1 MDKLNEALNQIESG
15 DLYPFH
21 MPGHKRQAMQRVWQ
35 NVYSRDITEIEGYDN
50 LHHPEGI
57 IKEEQEFAAK
67 LFGAEESY
75 FLVNGSSCGVL
86 ASICAV
92 TETGDFEKDSQCSKI
107 LMCRNAHKSA
117 YNALMLSGAKADY
130 LYPRE
135 ITDVPFAGEISAED
149 VKNVLETDCYRA
161 VFITSPTY
169 EGVVSDIAGICE
181 AAHSKGVPVIVD
193 EAHGAHLGIWGGNGY
208 FPKSALAQGADVV
221 IQSLHKTLPAMTQ
234 TAILHVQGK
243 KIDRQKLRLYLSTF
257 QSSSPSYIM
266 MNSISTCLHDCAEKG
281 EKLIK
286 DYQQRLET
294 FYHRAETLKFIKV
307 YMPNGDITK
316 DPGKI
321 IINATSCG
329 LNGTE
334 LSKQLREKYHLEMEM
349 ASGEHCI
356 AMTSVMDTDE
366 GFHRLWKALEELDAC
381 GKDKEVKNTTL
392 NNVPRIQSV
401 FSIKKAL
408 SKPGN
413 LVMLDHCEG
422 KVSKEFIYLYPP
434 GIPLVAP
441 GERISRE
448 MLAYVK
454 EAKRLGI
461 QVQGPQDYLC
471 EQIYCVG
478 ETS

>member
-92 TETGDFEKDSQCSKI
+92 TETGDFEKDSQCPKI

-135 ITDVPFAGEISAED
+135 ITDAPFTGEISAED
-149 VKNVLETDCYRA
+149 VKNALKKDCYQA

-181 AAHSKGVPVIVD
+181 AAHSQGVPVIVD

-208 FPKSALAQGADVV
+208 FPKSALAQDADVV

-243 KIDRQKLRLYLSTF
+243 KIDRQKLWLYLSTF

-266 MNSISTCLHDCAEKG
+266 MNSISTCLHDCAEKR

-286 DYQQRLET
+286 DYQQRLEA

-349 ASGEHCI
+349 ASGEYCI

-366 GFHRLWKALEELDAC
+366 GFYRLWKALEELDAC
-381 GKDKEVKNTTL
+381 RKDKEVKNTKL
-392 NNVPRIQSV
+392 NNIPRIPSV
-401 FSIKKAL
+401 YPIKKAL
-408 SKPGN
+408 SKPGD

-478 ETS
+478 ETG